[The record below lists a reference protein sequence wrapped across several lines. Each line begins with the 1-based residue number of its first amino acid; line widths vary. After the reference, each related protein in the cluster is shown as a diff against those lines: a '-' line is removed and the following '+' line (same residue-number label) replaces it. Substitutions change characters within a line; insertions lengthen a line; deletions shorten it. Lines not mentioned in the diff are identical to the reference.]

1 MVALIASHPALR
13 LILLAGLFAG
23 VFLLVG
29 RAINKSAARSAVR
42 RELQVIARGGVAA
55 ANRHSL
61 HQRRDDVLTRMIEGI
76 EQAGLNLA
84 DSKSD
89 VLRAKM
95 NAAGYSAP
103 TAPRFYTLVRL
114 LLVVGLPVLVVGI
127 SLLTGHKLTF
137 FKLYQYGSM
146 AALAGFYVPSMVLR
160 AKTDHRRAALLNGFP
175 DCLDLMLVCVE
186 AGLGMEAALDRVGR
200 ELALSHPLVANLLTT
215 TTLQLRAGASREMA
229 LRGMA
234 EISGV
239 DEIRSFVALLVQSD
253 KLGSSMATTLRIYA
267 TEMRNKRR
275 MRAEEKAHRI
285 PVLISIPLVVCMLPV
300 TIGVL
305 MLPASVQVVRHLAPA
320 MHGKH

>member
-95 NAAGYSAP
+95 IAAGYSAP

-229 LRGMA
+229 LR
-234 EISGV
+234 
-239 DEIRSFVALLVQSD
+239 RS
-253 KLGSSMATTLRIYA
+253 
-267 TEMRNKRR
+267 
-275 MRAEEKAHRI
+275 
-285 PVLISIPLVVCMLPV
+285 
-300 TIGVL
+300 
-305 MLPASVQVVRHLAPA
+305 PASTRSARSWRCWCSRTSWVPAWPRPCVFTRPKCATSAGCAPRRRRTA
-320 MHGKH
+320 SPFSSRSRWWFACCR